1 MRKEYLKIIGSQS
14 EKDLIN
20 WANEAVGKDDL
31 KIKNFRDKS
40 LADSKWLINLCG
52 SIESRVINWELVTEG
67 ESDEDKEM
75 NAKYAISIA
84 RMLGAVIFC
93 VWEDIV
99 NVNHK
104 MMLVFVCSM
113 REIADKGP
121 GGASEET
128 KEEE

>member
-1 MRKEYLKIIGSQS
+1 MLAIMWQVVRKEYLKIIGSQS

-20 WANEAVGKDDL
+20 WANERVGKDDL
-31 KIKNFRDKS
+31 KIKNLRDKKLS
-40 LADSKWLINLCG
+40 DGKWLIELCAAQ
-52 SIESRVINWELVTEG
+52 ESRIVNWDLVTAG

-99 NVNHK
+99 HVNHK
-104 MMLVFVCSM
+104 MMLVFVCSTG
-113 REIADKGP
+113 EIFDLFF
-121 GGASEET
+121 
-128 KEEE
+128 